1 MPVLPALFPA
11 TAKRGLWNIYQLY
24 AEHFPAKWVRFAVRK
39 CSRLIICAYSDRKTG
54 LTFAE
59 YALVGRKRGT
69 ILEAE
74 NHPAVSRNEA
84 TVTSALPK
92 ASTILASLGQAAF
105 VWDIA
110 TDAMAWSDHAGSVFA
125 DIPLPRLA
133 SGAEFSRLIEPVR
146 SIRSDALGHSPP
158 VRGGD
163 GAPYRIEYGVR
174 ASTSAPVLWIEES
187 GCWFAGADGRPA
199 RAQGIVRINNE
210 RHARDQQ
217 LMKLSRHDPLTGELN
232 RTHLVASLAEAIEE
246 AARFRTSCAF
256 MLIGIDHLARINDA
270 FGFDVADAVIS
281 EVAGRIRARLRGG
294 DVLGR
299 FSGNK
304 FGLILKNC
312 TVDDM
317 NIAAERFLAG
327 IRDDVVPTKSG
338 PVAVTASIGAVS
350 VPRYA
355 RNADEAIN
363 RAHET
368 LDMAKRRRAGSFSLW
383 RPNVERDA
391 QRRVNIRVTDEI
403 VTALNERRIVM
414 AFEPVVEARSRDAA
428 FYECLI
434 RMEQDD
440 GQVLLAP
447 DIVPVAEKLGLIR
460 LVDHRVLEL
469 VVAELAASPDVQ
481 LSLNISPDTTMDPDW
496 WASIESLMRAHPG
509 VAERLIVEITETV
522 AIQDIDDVRGFVTRL
537 KNFGSRIAIDDFGA
551 GYTSFRNLRK
561 LGVDIVKIDGAFVQ
575 NIARSADDR
584 AFVQTLIDLARR
596 LQIKTVAEWVQD
608 DESAVM
614 LREWGCDYI
623 QGRLIGLASSERP
636 WQTPTGAVLPA
647 AG

>member
-1 MPVLPALFPA
+1 M
-11 TAKRGLWNIYQLY
+11 
-24 AEHFPAKWVRFAVRK
+24 
-39 CSRLIICAYSDRKTG
+39 
-54 LTFAE
+54 
-59 YALVGRKRGT
+59 
-69 ILEAE
+69 
-74 NHPAVSRNEA
+74 
-84 TVTSALPK
+84 
-92 ASTILASLGQAAF
+92 AA
-105 VWDIA
+105 
-110 TDAMAWSDHAGSVFA
+110 
-125 DIPLPRLA
+125 LA
-133 SGAEFSRLIEPVR
+133 SGVGFSNLIEPSRSVR
-146 SIRSDALGHSPP
+146 TDALAHTPP
-158 VRGGD
+158 AHGAE

-174 ASTSAPVLWIEES
+174 ANTAVPMQWIEET
-187 GCWFAGADGRPA
+187 GCWFAGADGKPA
-199 RAQGIVRINNE
+199 RVQGVVRVNNE
-210 RHARDQQ
+210 AHARDEQ
-217 LMKLSRHDPLTGELN
+217 LLRLSRHDPLTGELN

-246 AARFRTSCAF
+246 AARFRASCAF

-281 EVAGRIRARLRGG
+281 EVATRIRARLRGG

-317 NIAAERFLAG
+317 SVAAERFLAA

-338 PVAVTASIGAVS
+338 PVSVTASIGAVS

-363 RAHET
+363 RAQET
-368 LDMAKRRRAGSFSLW
+368 LDMSRRRRAGSFSLW

-403 VTALNERRIVM
+403 VTALNERRIAM
-414 AFEPVVEARSRDAA
+414 AFEPVVETHSRKPS
-428 FYECLI
+428 FYECLV
-434 RMEQDD
+434 RMEQHD

-469 VVAELAASPDVQ
+469 VVAELAASPNVQ

-522 AIQDIDDVRGFVTRL
+522 AIQNIDDVRGFVTRL

-596 LQIKTVAEWVQD
+596 LDIKTVAEWVQD
-608 DESAVM
+608 EEAASM
-614 LREWGCDYI
+614 LRDWGCDYI
-623 QGRLIGLASSERP
+623 QGRLIGLASSQRP
-636 WQTPTGAVLPA
+636 WGAPRATVLPA
-647 AG
+647 AS

>member
-1 MPVLPALFPA
+1 LNESLPPA
-11 TAKRGLWNIYQLY
+11 
-24 AEHFPAKWVRFAVRK
+24 
-39 CSRLIICAYSDRKTG
+39 
-54 LTFAE
+54 
-59 YALVGRKRGT
+59 
-69 ILEAE
+69 
-74 NHPAVSRNEA
+74 
-84 TVTSALPK
+84 SA
-92 ASTILASLGQAAF
+92 ILASLGQAAF

-110 TDAMAWSDHAGSVFA
+110 TDSLVWSEHVAAVFP
-125 DIPLPRLA
+125 DIPLERLA
-133 SGAEFSRLIEPVR
+133 TAAEFSNLIEPQR
-146 SIRSDALGHSPP
+146 SVRSDALGVSPAAQNAE
-158 VRGGD
+158 
-163 GAPYRIEYGVR
+163 GASYRIEYGVR
-174 ASTSAPVLWIEES
+174 ADTSAAVQWIEET
-187 GCWFAGADGRPA
+187 GCWFAGPDGKPVRV
-199 RAQGIVRINNE
+199 QGIVRVNNE
-210 RHARDQQ
+210 RHAREEQ
-217 LMKLSRHDPLTGELN
+217 LVKMSRNDPLTGELN
-232 RTHLVASLAEAIEE
+232 RTHLVASLAEIIEE
-246 AARFRTSCAF
+246 AVRFRNQCAF

-304 FGLILKNC
+304 FGVVLKNC

-317 NIAAERFLAG
+317 NIAAERFLAA
-327 IRDDVVPTKSG
+327 IRDEVVPTKSG
-338 PVAVTASIGAVS
+338 PVSVTASIGAVS

-355 RNADEAIN
+355 RSADEAIN
-363 RAHET
+363 RAQET
-368 LDMAKRRRAGSFSLW
+368 LDASKCRRAGSFSLW

-391 QRRVNIRVTDEI
+391 QRRVNIRVTDDI
-403 VTALNERRIVM
+403 VTALNERRIAM
-414 AFEPVVEARSRDAA
+414 AFEPVVDARARDAA

-434 RMEQDD
+434 RMEQHD
-440 GQVLLAP
+440 GQILLAP

-469 VVAELAASPDVQ
+469 VVAELAASPAVE

-496 WASIESLMRAHPG
+496 WTSIESLMRAHPG
-509 VAERLIVEITETV
+509 VGERLIVEITETV
-522 AIQDIDDVRGFVTRL
+522 AIQDVDDVRGFVTRL

-575 NIARSADDR
+575 NIARIPDDR

-608 DESAVM
+608 EESVVM
-614 LREWGCDYI
+614 LRDWGCDYI

-636 WQTPTGAVLPA
+636 WQRPSGTVLPA
-647 AG
+647 TG

>member
-1 MPVLPALFPA
+1 M
-11 TAKRGLWNIYQLY
+11 
-24 AEHFPAKWVRFAVRK
+24 
-39 CSRLIICAYSDRKTG
+39 
-54 LTFAE
+54 
-59 YALVGRKRGT
+59 
-69 ILEAE
+69 
-74 NHPAVSRNEA
+74 
-84 TVTSALPK
+84 TSALPRISLPK

-110 TDAMAWSDHAGSVFA
+110 TDAITWSDHANAVFS
-125 DIPLPRLA
+125 DIPPASLR
-133 SGAEFSRLIEPVR
+133 SGAEFAKLIEPER
-146 SIRSDALGHSPP
+146 SIRTDALKQSQPSQ
-158 VRGGD
+158 RGE

-174 ASTSAPVLWIEES
+174 TSISAPVLWIEET
-187 GCWFAGADGRPA
+187 GCWFAGSDGKPV

-210 RHARDQQ
+210 RRARDEQ
-217 LMKLSRHDPLTGELN
+217 LLKLSRHDPLTGELN

-246 AARFRTSCAF
+246 ASRFRTSSAF
-256 MLIGIDHLARINDA
+256 MLIGIDHLARVNDA

-281 EVAGRIRARLRGG
+281 EVALRIRARLRGG

-312 TVDDM
+312 TVDDI
-317 NIAAERFLAG
+317 NVAAERFLAG
-327 IRDDVVPTKSG
+327 IRNDVVPTKSG
-338 PVAVTASIGAVS
+338 PVSVTASIGAVG

-355 RNADEAIN
+355 RSADEAIN

-368 LDMAKRRRAGSFSLW
+368 LDMAKRRRAGSFLLW

-403 VTALNERRIVM
+403 VTALNERRMVM
-414 AFEPVVEARSRDAA
+414 AFEPVVEAGSRAAA

-434 RMEQDD
+434 RMEQED

-469 VVAELAASPDVQ
+469 VVAELAASPNVQ

-496 WASIESLMRAHPG
+496 WASIESLMSAHPG

-522 AIQDIDDVRGFVTRL
+522 AIQDIGDLRGFVMRL
-537 KNFGSRIAIDDFGA
+537 KNLGSRIAIDDFGA

-608 DESAVM
+608 EEAAIM
-614 LREWGCDYI
+614 LCDWGCDFI

-636 WQTPTGAVLPA
+636 WGAGSETALPA
-647 AG
+647 AS

>member
-1 MPVLPALFPA
+1 M
-11 TAKRGLWNIYQLY
+11 TA
-24 AEHFPAKWVRFAVRK
+24 
-39 CSRLIICAYSDRKTG
+39 
-54 LTFAE
+54 
-59 YALVGRKRGT
+59 
-69 ILEAE
+69 
-74 NHPAVSRNEA
+74 
-84 TVTSALPK
+84 ALPK
-92 ASTILASLGQAAF
+92 TSTILASLGQAAF

-110 TDAMAWSDHAGSVFA
+110 TDAITWSDQASAVFA
-125 DIPLPRLA
+125 DIAPALLA
-133 SGAEFSRLIEPVR
+133 TGAGFSRLIEPTP
-146 SIRSDALGHSPP
+146 SIRSDALAHSPP
-158 VRGGD
+158 AQRGVGV
-163 GAPYRIEYGVR
+163 PYRIEYGVR
-174 ASTSAPVLWIEES
+174 NSMSEPVLWIEET
-187 GCWFAGADGRPA
+187 GCWFAGSDGRPA

-210 RHARDQQ
+210 RHAHNEQ
-217 LMKLSRHDPLTGELN
+217 LLKLSRHDPLTGELN

-281 EVAGRIRARLRGG
+281 QVAQRIRGRLRGG

-312 TVDDM
+312 TVEDI
-317 NIAAERFLAG
+317 NVAAERFLLG
-327 IRDDVVPTKSG
+327 IRDEVVPTKSG
-338 PVAVTASIGAVS
+338 PVSVTASIGAVS

-355 RNADEAIN
+355 RNTDEAIN

-368 LDMAKRRRAGSFSLW
+368 LDAAKHRRSGSFSVW
-383 RPNVERDA
+383 RPNSERDA

-403 VTALNERRIVM
+403 VTALNERRIAM
-414 AFEPVVEARSRDAA
+414 AFEPVVEANSRNAA

-434 RMEQDD
+434 RMEQAD
-440 GQVLLAP
+440 GQILLAP

-469 VVAELAASPDVQ
+469 VVAELANSPNVQ
-481 LSLNISPDTTMDPDW
+481 LSLNISPATTMDPDW
-496 WASIESLMRAHPG
+496 WASIESLMRAHQG

-522 AIQDIDDVRGFVTRL
+522 AIQDVDDLRGFVTRL

-561 LGVDIVKIDGAFVQ
+561 LGVDVVKIDGAFVQ

-584 AFVQTLIDLARR
+584 AFVHTLIDLARR

-608 DESAVM
+608 EEAAVM
-614 LREWGCDYI
+614 LRDWGCDYI
-623 QGRLIGLASSERP
+623 QGRLIGLASSQRP
-636 WQTPTGAVLPA
+636 WDRRADAVLPA

>member
-1 MPVLPALFPA
+1 M
-11 TAKRGLWNIYQLY
+11 
-24 AEHFPAKWVRFAVRK
+24 
-39 CSRLIICAYSDRKTG
+39 
-54 LTFAE
+54 
-59 YALVGRKRGT
+59 
-69 ILEAE
+69 
-74 NHPAVSRNEA
+74 
-84 TVTSALPK
+84 
-92 ASTILASLGQAAF
+92 LA
-105 VWDIA
+105 
-110 TDAMAWSDHAGSVFA
+110 
-125 DIPLPRLA
+125 
-133 SGAEFSRLIEPVR
+133 
-146 SIRSDALGHSPP
+146 HSPAAHG
-158 VRGGD
+158 VD
-163 GAPYRIEYGVR
+163 GSPYRIEYGVR
-174 ASTSAPVLWIEES
+174 SSTSAPVLWIEEA
-187 GCWFAGADGRPA
+187 GCCFAGADGKPA
-199 RAQGIVRINNE
+199 RAQGIVRVNNE
-210 RHARDQQ
+210 RHARDEQ
-217 LMKLSRHDPLTGELN
+217 LLKLSRHDPLTGELN
-232 RTHLVASLAEAIEE
+232 RTHLIASLAEAVEE
-246 AARFRTSCAF
+246 SMRFRSSCAF

-281 EVAGRIRARLRGG
+281 EVAARIRTRLRGG

-317 NIAAERFLAG
+317 NVAAERFLAG

-338 PVAVTASIGAVS
+338 PVSVTASIGAVS

-355 RNADEAIN
+355 RSADEAIN

-368 LDMAKRRRAGSFSLW
+368 LDMAKRRRTGSFSLW

-403 VTALNERRIVM
+403 VTALNERRIAM
-414 AFEPVVEARSRDAA
+414 AFEPVVEARSRHQA

-434 RMEQDD
+434 RMEQHD

-447 DIVPVAEKLGLIR
+447 DIVPVAERLGLIR

-469 VVAELAASPDVQ
+469 VVAELAASPNVQ

-496 WASIESLMRAHPG
+496 WSSIESLMRAHPG

-522 AIQDIDDVRGFVTRL
+522 AIQDIDDLRGFVTRL

-596 LQIKTVAEWVQD
+596 LEIKTVAEWVQD
-608 DESAVM
+608 EESASM
-614 LREWGCDYI
+614 LRDWGCDYI
-623 QGRLIGLASSERP
+623 QGRLIGLASSQRP
-636 WQTPTGAVLPA
+636 WGVRIEPAIPA
-647 AG
+647 AS

>member
-1 MPVLPALFPA
+1 
-11 TAKRGLWNIYQLY
+11 
-24 AEHFPAKWVRFAVRK
+24 
-39 CSRLIICAYSDRKTG
+39 
-54 LTFAE
+54 
-59 YALVGRKRGT
+59 
-69 ILEAE
+69 
-74 NHPAVSRNEA
+74 
-84 TVTSALPK
+84 
-92 ASTILASLGQAAF
+92 
-105 VWDIA
+105 
-110 TDAMAWSDHAGSVFA
+110 
-125 DIPLPRLA
+125 
-133 SGAEFSRLIEPVR
+133 
-146 SIRSDALGHSPP
+146 
-158 VRGGD
+158 
-163 GAPYRIEYGVR
+163 
-174 ASTSAPVLWIEES
+174 
-187 GCWFAGADGRPA
+187 
-199 RAQGIVRINNE
+199 
-210 RHARDQQ
+210 
-217 LMKLSRHDPLTGELN
+217 MKLSRNDPLTGELN
-232 RTHLVASLAEAIEE
+232 RTHLVGSLAEAIEE
-246 AARFRTSCAF
+246 ASRFRTSCAF

-281 EVAGRIRARLRGG
+281 EVARRIRTRLRGG

-317 NIAAERFLAG
+317 NVAAERFLAG
-327 IRDDVVPTKSG
+327 VRDEVVPTKSG
-338 PVAVTASIGAVS
+338 PVSVTASIGAVS

-355 RNADEAIN
+355 RSADEAIN

-368 LDMAKRRRAGSFSLW
+368 LDSAKRRRSGSFSVW

-428 FYECLI
+428 FYECLV

-469 VVAELAASPDVQ
+469 VVAELAAQPDIK

-496 WASIESLMRAHPG
+496 WAAIESLMRAHPG

-537 KNFGSRIAIDDFGA
+537 KNYGSQIAIDDFGA

-608 DESAVM
+608 EESAVM

-623 QGRLIGLASSERP
+623 QGRLIGLASSQRP
-636 WQTPTGAVLPA
+636 WSGAGRRRCCRRRGECSRVPDAVQRPWRCSADAGTHFEMEFGLAWTPVCAHHVVLRSVRGTPSVQRRRRNYSSFFGSFDIRSRRSCMSFIWRRRSSILASSATGSGAFSSSAQAALPA
-647 AG
+647 RGGTNGLNIEKVC

>member
-1 MPVLPALFPA
+1 
-11 TAKRGLWNIYQLY
+11 
-24 AEHFPAKWVRFAVRK
+24 
-39 CSRLIICAYSDRKTG
+39 
-54 LTFAE
+54 
-59 YALVGRKRGT
+59 
-69 ILEAE
+69 
-74 NHPAVSRNEA
+74 
-84 TVTSALPK
+84 VTSVFPQT
-92 ASTILASLGQAAF
+92 STILASLGQVAF
-105 VWDIA
+105 IWDIA
-110 TDAMAWSDHAGSVFA
+110 TDAITWSEHVATVFP
-125 DIPLPRLA
+125 DIPAEALA
-133 SGAEFSRLIEPVR
+133 SGAEFSKLIEPVR
-146 SIRSDALGHSPP
+146 SIRSEALSHSSAT
-158 VRGGD
+158 RGSD
-163 GAPYRIEYGVR
+163 GVPYRIEYGVR
-174 ASTSAPVLWIEES
+174 TSTAAPVLWIEES
-187 GCWFAGADGRPA
+187 GCWFAGPGGKPVRV
-199 RAQGIVRINNE
+199 QGIVRINNE
-210 RHARDQQ
+210 RHARDEQ
-217 LMKLSRHDPLTGELN
+217 LLKLSRHDPLTGELN

-246 AARFRTSCAF
+246 TSRFRSACAF

-281 EVAGRIRARLRGG
+281 EVAKRIRARLRGG

-317 NIAAERFLAG
+317 NVAAERFLAG
-327 IRDDVVPTKSG
+327 IRDEVVPTKSG
-338 PVAVTASIGAVS
+338 PVSVTASIGAVS
-350 VPRYA
+350 IPRYA
-355 RNADEAIN
+355 RSADEAIN

-368 LDMAKRRRAGSFSLW
+368 LDSAKRRRAGSFSLW

-414 AFEPVVEARSRDAA
+414 AFEPVVDARSRQPS
-428 FYECLI
+428 FYECLV

-469 VVAELAASPDVQ
+469 VVAELAAAPNVQ

-496 WASIESLMRAHPG
+496 SASIESLMRAHPG

-522 AIQDIDDVRGFVTRL
+522 AIQDIDDVRGFITRL

-596 LQIKTVAEWVQD
+596 LEIKTVAEWVQD
-608 DESAVM
+608 DESAAL
-614 LREWGCDYI
+614 LRDWGCDYI

-636 WQTPTGAVLPA
+636 WAAATDAVLPA

>member
-1 MPVLPALFPA
+1 
-11 TAKRGLWNIYQLY
+11 
-24 AEHFPAKWVRFAVRK
+24 
-39 CSRLIICAYSDRKTG
+39 
-54 LTFAE
+54 
-59 YALVGRKRGT
+59 
-69 ILEAE
+69 
-74 NHPAVSRNEA
+74 
-84 TVTSALPK
+84 VTSALPK

-110 TDAMAWSDHAGSVFA
+110 TDAITWSDHARAVFS
-125 DIPLPRLA
+125 DIPAALLA
-133 SGAEFSRLIEPVR
+133 KGAEFSKLIEPER
-146 SIRSDALGHSPP
+146 TIRADALAHSPP
-158 VRGGD
+158 AHGAE

-174 ASTSAPVLWIEES
+174 TSTSEPVLWIEET
-187 GCWFAGADGRPA
+187 GRWFAGPDGRPL

-210 RHARDQQ
+210 RHARDEQ
-217 LMKLSRHDPLTGELN
+217 LLKLSRHDPLTGELN
-232 RTHLVASLAEAIEE
+232 RTHLIASLAETIEE
-246 AARFRTSCAF
+246 SARFRTSCAF

-281 EVAGRIRARLRGG
+281 EVAQRVRSRLRGG

-317 NIAAERFLAG
+317 NVAAERFLAG
-327 IRDDVVPTKSG
+327 IRDEVVPTKSG
-338 PVAVTASIGAVS
+338 PVSVTASIGAVS

-355 RNADEAIN
+355 RDANEAIN

-368 LDMAKRRRAGSFSLW
+368 LDMAKHRRSGSFSVW

-414 AFEPVVEARSRDAA
+414 AFEPVVEPHSRNTA

-469 VVAELAASPDVQ
+469 VVAELAAAPNVE
-481 LSLNISPDTTMDPDW
+481 LSLNISPETTMDPDW

-522 AIQDIDDVRGFVTRL
+522 AIQDIDDLRGFVTRL

-608 DESAVM
+608 EEAAVM
-614 LREWGCDYI
+614 LRDWGCDYI

-636 WQTPTGAVLPA
+636 WGAPAADVLPA
-647 AG
+647 AS

>member
-1 MPVLPALFPA
+1 
-11 TAKRGLWNIYQLY
+11 
-24 AEHFPAKWVRFAVRK
+24 
-39 CSRLIICAYSDRKTG
+39 
-54 LTFAE
+54 
-59 YALVGRKRGT
+59 
-69 ILEAE
+69 
-74 NHPAVSRNEA
+74 
-84 TVTSALPK
+84 
-92 ASTILASLGQAAF
+92 
-105 VWDIA
+105 
-110 TDAMAWSDHAGSVFA
+110 
-125 DIPLPRLA
+125 
-133 SGAEFSRLIEPVR
+133 
-146 SIRSDALGHSPP
+146 
-158 VRGGD
+158 
-163 GAPYRIEYGVR
+163 
-174 ASTSAPVLWIEES
+174 VLWIEET
-187 GCWFAGADGRPA
+187 GCWFAGSDGKPA

-210 RHARDQQ
+210 RHAREEQ
-217 LMKLSRHDPLTGELN
+217 LLKLSRNDPLTGELN
-232 RTHLVASLAEAIEE
+232 RTHLIAALAETIEE
-246 AARFRTSCAF
+246 AQRFRTSCAF

-270 FGFDVADAVIS
+270 FGFDVADAVIL
-281 EVAGRIRARLRGG
+281 EIAARIRARLRGG
-294 DVLGR
+294 DILGR

-312 TVDDM
+312 TLDDM
-317 NIAAERFLAG
+317 NTAAERFLAR
-327 IRDDVVPTKSG
+327 IRDDVVPTRSG
-338 PVAVTASIGAVS
+338 PVSVTASIGAVS

-355 RNADEAIN
+355 RSTDEAIN

-368 LDMAKRRRAGSFSLW
+368 LDGAKRRRIGSFAMW

-414 AFEPVVEARSRDAA
+414 AFEPVVRADARDIA

-434 RMEQDD
+434 RMERDD
-440 GQVLLAP
+440 GRVLLAP
-447 DIVPVAEKLGLIR
+447 DIVPVAERLGLIR

-469 VVAELAASPDVQ
+469 VVAELAQAPGVE
-481 LSLNISPDTTMDPDW
+481 LSLNISPETTMDPDW

-522 AIQDIDDVRGFVTRL
+522 AIQDLGDLRGFVTRL

-596 LQIKTVAEWVQD
+596 LDIKTVAEWVQD
-608 DESAVM
+608 EEAAGL
-614 LREWGCDYI
+614 LRDWGCDYI
-623 QGRLIGLASSERP
+623 QGRLIGLASADRP
-636 WQTPTGAVLPA
+636 WDAQADTAMPA